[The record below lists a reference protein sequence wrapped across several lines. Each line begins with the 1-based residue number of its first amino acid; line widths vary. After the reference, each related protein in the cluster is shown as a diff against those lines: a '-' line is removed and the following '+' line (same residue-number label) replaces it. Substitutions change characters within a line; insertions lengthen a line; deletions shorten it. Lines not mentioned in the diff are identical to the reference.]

1 VEAFRRFIV
10 REKFRDEFRI
20 SAANEKIKDKMTLAK
35 MLPFTNGPEEQ
46 RALTRALL
54 G

>member
-1 VEAFRRFIV
+1 LQPWRGDCLR
-10 REKFRDEFRI
+10 RI